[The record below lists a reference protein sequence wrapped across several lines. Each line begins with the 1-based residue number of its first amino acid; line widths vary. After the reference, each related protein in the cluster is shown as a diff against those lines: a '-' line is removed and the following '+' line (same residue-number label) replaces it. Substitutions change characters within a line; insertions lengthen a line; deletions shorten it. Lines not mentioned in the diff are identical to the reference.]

1 MHEPMPLCHVH
12 AFHAAMPLFFDASV
26 AYCREPTTV
35 HLVGMA
41 DTTDTAEQAAAVDM
55 SVARLQL

>member
-1 MHEPMPLCHVH
+1 MPFCHLP

-55 SVARLQL
+55 SVARLQQ